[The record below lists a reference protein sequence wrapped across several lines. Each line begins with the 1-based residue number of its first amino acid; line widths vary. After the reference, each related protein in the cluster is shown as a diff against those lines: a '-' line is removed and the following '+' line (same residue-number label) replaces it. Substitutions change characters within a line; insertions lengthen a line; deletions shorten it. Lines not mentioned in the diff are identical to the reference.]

1 MSAHAPDTARHRA
14 LADERRVQILA
25 ELERSPEGLDAAE
38 LGRRV
43 GLHANTVRWHLG
55 ILVDAGVAGS
65 ATEPRDTPGRPRILY
80 RIGGGAEPRG
90 RDEYRLLATV
100 LAELVP
106 AGEERRGRCE
116 EAGRRWG
123 RALARA
129 RSSEHPVDGVV
140 ELLDEQGFE
149 PRVHGRSIAMHRCP
163 FRDLAESD
171 PSVVC
176 AVHRGLIDG
185 VLAELGSPLTV
196 FELDVFPQP
205 GVCFAR
211 LAPRLRSIPAEEVS

>member
-1 MSAHAPDTARHRA
+1 MSTHALDTARHRA

-65 ATEPRDTPGRPRILY
+65 STEPRETPGRPRILY
-80 RIGGGAEPRG
+80 RIGAGAEPRG

-100 LAELVP
+100 LAELV
-106 AGEERRGRCE
+106 AEDDVERCK
-116 EAGRRWG
+116 EAGHRWG
-123 RALARA
+123 RALARG
-129 RSSEHPVDGVV
+129 RSSEHEVDGVV

-149 PRVHGRSIAMHRCP
+149 PRAHGRSIAMHRCP
-163 FRDLAESD
+163 FHDLAESN
-171 PSVVC
+171 PRVVC
-176 AVHRGLIDG
+176 SVHRGLIDG
-185 VLAELGSPLTV
+185 ALAELGSPLSV
-196 FELDVFPQP
+196 FQLDVFPQP

-211 LAPRLRSIPAEEVS
+211 LAPQLRPVPFEEVS